1 MTYFRWKAGQ
11 IADDMLADTGKS
23 TLARHKAELKK
34 KLGIDL
40 AQPATV
46 ATSEF
51 VRLKDIFISKR
62 LVRPTEEQIK
72 KWVPHLAAV
81 TKPAPAAE

>member
-1 MTYFRWKAGQ
+1 MTYFRWKLGQ
-11 IADDMLADTGKS
+11 IAAEMLADTGKS

-51 VRLKDIFISKR
+51 VRLKDVFTRER
-62 LVRPTEEQIK
+62 LVRPTNEQIK
-72 KWVPHLAAV
+72 KWLPQLAA
-81 TKPAPAAE
+81 AASAE